1 MGIGF
6 CYCSLTMFY
15 LTLCDPVNCS
25 MPGFP
30 VLHYLPEFAQTQ
42 VRWVSDTIQLSHPR
56 SPSYSFCPQ
65 SFPTSQSL
73 PVNQLF
79 TSSCQST
86 GASASISDL
95 PVNIQGWFPLGETGL
110 ISLKSK
116 GLSRV
121 FSSTTIRKFFSV
133 YWYNYVIF
141 KNLFLL
147 LMWFYFFYLF
157 NLSIS
162 CYFISLK
169 LTLLFLTVAHDM
181 QDFSSLTKDWTCAPC
196 NGSTES

>member
-6 CYCSLTMFY
+6 CYCSLTKFY
-15 LTLCDPVNCS
+15 LTLCDPMNCS

-42 VRWVSDTIQLSHPR
+42 VHWVSDTIQPSHPQ

-79 TSSCQST
+79 TSSGQST
-86 GASASISDL
+86 GASASTSDL
-95 PVNIQGWFPLGETGL
+95 PVNIQGWFSLGETGL

-121 FSSTTIRKFFSV
+121 FSNTTIRKFFSV

-147 LMWFYFFYLF
+147 LMWFYFFIYLF
-157 NLSIS
+157 HVTSFHLNLP
-162 CYFISLK
+162 YF
-169 LTLLFLTVAHDM
+169 FLTVAHDM